1 MNLTTLS
8 TITAQFVNDSN
19 QQRYSGLYTQ
29 ALNLG
34 QQQFALDAKCLF
46 KDTTIAVVGGTATYS
61 LPTDF
66 MWEKAGC
73 VSYKGLP
80 ILPRTIADM
89 LRENPGQDWT
99 TLTGDPNYYII
110 SPEEAKKTIRL
121 SRYPPAGDP
130 GGTLVMTYFCLPTDL
145 ANGTDVPFNS
155 YALMTQFHM
164 AVAAWAAWFL
174 LASENSSS
182 EMIQKRRD
190 LLQIYN
196 DTVSQAS
203 DTFGTT
209 KSATPQR
216 RGARTY

>member
-1 MNLTTLS
+1 MNLMTL
-8 TITAQFVNDSN
+8 TAIASHFANDDN
-19 QQRYSGLYTQ
+19 QQRYSNYTQ

-46 KDTTIAVVGGTATYS
+46 KDTTITVTGGTASYS

-66 MWEKAGC
+66 MWEKAGY

-80 ILPRTIADM
+80 ILPRTTADM

-99 TLTGDPNYYII
+99 VRTGDVQYYII
-110 SPEEAKKTIRL
+110 RPDEAKKTIQL
-121 SRYPPAGDP
+121 APYPPAGDA

-145 ANGTDVPFNS
+145 SNASDVPFNS
-155 YALMTQFHM
+155 YALMTQFHL
-164 AVAAWAAWFL
+164 AVAAWAAWYL
-174 LASENSSS
+174 MQGENSMPEVVSK
-182 EMIQKRRD
+182 KRE

-196 DTVSQAS
+196 DTVSQAVE
-203 DTFGTT
+203 TFGVT
-209 KSATPQR
+209 KSAPMQR